1 MKNNNKARYVG
12 HWLAIRCYKH
22 DGSLHRIWDR
32 GLVLENN
39 DDYLVIA
46 TKRAKVTEYNGRKW
60 FTKEPAVTIFSKKE
74 WWNVICMLK
83 KDGICYYCNIASP
96 ALIEEGN
103 IKYIDYDLDT
113 KLFPDGNIRVLD
125 EKEYMRHKNTY
136 QYDDKLDVV
145 LKYQTKQIVK
155 MMEEKRFPFDDEI
168 VRNYY
173 EEYLTLTKKD

>member
-1 MKNNNKARYVG
+1 MKKEFKPRYVG

-46 TKRAKVTEYNGRKW
+46 TKRAKVTENNGRKW

-96 ALIEEGN
+96 AIIEEGN
-103 IKYIDYDLDT
+103 IKYIDYDLDA

-125 EKEYMRHKNTY
+125 EKEYNRHKSFY
-136 QYDDKLDVV
+136 QYDEKLDTV
-145 LKYQTKQIVK
+145 LRYQTRKIVE
-155 MMEEKRFPFDDEI
+155 MMEDRKFPFDNLLI
-168 VRNYY
+168 QNYY
-173 EEYLTLTKKD
+173 DEYLELTKKS

>member
-1 MKNNNKARYVG
+1 MKKEYKPRYVG

-46 TKRAKVTEYNGRKW
+46 TKRAKVTENNGRKW

-96 ALIEEGN
+96 AIIEEGN
-103 IKYIDYDLDT
+103 IKYIDYDLDA
-113 KLFPDGNIRVLD
+113 KLFPDGGIRVLD
-125 EKEYMRHKNTY
+125 EKEYLHHKSIYNY
-136 QYDDKLDVV
+136 NDDLDEV
-145 LKYQTKQIVK
+145 LRYQTKVIVERMK
-155 MMEEKRFPFDDEI
+155 KREFPF
-168 VRNYY
+168 
-173 EEYLTLTKKD
+173 EEQLIRSYFDQFLQMIKRP